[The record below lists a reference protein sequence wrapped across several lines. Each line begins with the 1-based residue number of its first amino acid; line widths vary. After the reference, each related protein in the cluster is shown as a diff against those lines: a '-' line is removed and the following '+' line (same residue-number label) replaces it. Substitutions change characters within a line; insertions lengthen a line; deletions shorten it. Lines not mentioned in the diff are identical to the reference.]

1 VVELKPDHDS
11 YAVVTALGFDFGW
24 SESHSFAVNRRSFL
38 RSVGG
43 CACATLLPSTL
54 FLGVNNAAA
63 QAAADQL
70 DLPGKLRL
78 ADVALDLARKQGAS
92 YADFRLCRYQSE
104 YLEVKERRLEESSTG
119 VSAGFSVRVLLDGTW
134 GYASSPLATED
145 EVRRTTLRAVE
156 VAKASQPLQL
166 RKFVLEELTAHND
179 RWDMPMKAD
188 PFLVPVD
195 EKIAKML
202 AINDAA
208 LKAGADYATIAFAFV
223 REEKC
228 FASSVGS
235 RIFQTRVR
243 CLPETEVT
251 VIDKAT
257 GKFATRAGLIAPRG
271 SGYDYIQA
279 YDFIGEA
286 AKASEQAREKL
297 SAKPVVPDDYDLVLD
312 PTNLWLTIH
321 ESVGHPTELDRALG
335 WEANFAGTTFC
346 TPDKLGKLQYGS
358 ELMTIIADRSQEGG
372 LSTVGYDDDGVRS
385 VGTEFP
391 IIDKGVFVNYQ
402 TAIGQAQLIG
412 KTKSNGCAFADSWSS
427 FPIQRMPNVS
437 LQPNPKKCSLDDLFS
452 DVKRGIYIVGNGSWS
467 IDQQRHN
474 FQFGGQLFYEIK
486 NGKLGG
492 MLRDVAYQGSTVP
505 FWNSMDGIGDKS
517 TYFLGGAPNCGKGQP
532 EQTAPVSHGAVP
544 ARFRQIAV
552 LNTERKDVA

>member
-1 VVELKPDHDS
+1 M
-11 YAVVTALGFDFGW
+11 
-24 SESHSFAVNRRSFL
+24 NRRSFL

-54 FLGVNNAAA
+54 FLGVRNAAA
-63 QAAADQL
+63 IEAADKL
-70 DLPGKLRL
+70 DLAGKLHL
-78 ADVALDLARKQGAS
+78 ADVALGVAKSKGAS

-104 YLEVKERRLEESSTG
+104 YLECREHRLEESSSG
-119 VSAGFSVRVLLDGTW
+119 ISAGFSVRVLLDGTW
-134 GYASSPLATED
+134 GYASSPLATES
-145 EVRRTTLRAVE
+145 EVRRTALRAIE

-166 RKFVLEELTAHND
+166 RKFVLEDLPVYHD
-179 RWDMPMKAD
+179 RWDMPMQAD
-188 PFLVPVD
+188 PFLVPTN

-202 AINDAA
+202 QINEAA
-208 LKAGADYATIAFAFV
+208 LKAGADYATISFAFV

-228 FASSVGS
+228 FASSTGS
-235 RIFQTRVR
+235 RITQSRVR
-243 CLPETEVT
+243 SMPDSEVT
-251 VIDKAT
+251 VVDKTT
-257 GKFATRAGLIAPRG
+257 GKFASRSTLAPPRG
-271 SGYDYIQA
+271 SGYDYILSF
-279 YDFIGEA
+279 DFVGEA
-286 AKASEQAREKL
+286 AKAADQAREKL
-297 SAKPVVPDDYDLVLD
+297 KAKPVVPGDYDLVLD
-312 PTNLWLTIH
+312 PTHLWLTVH

-358 ELMTIIADRSQEGG
+358 ELMNIVADRSQEGG
-372 LSTVGYDDDGVRS
+372 LSTIGYDDDGVRS
-385 VGTEFP
+385 VGTEFH
-391 IIDKGVFVNYQ
+391 IIENGIFKNYQ

-412 KTKSNGCAFADSWSS
+412 QERSNGCAFADSWDT

-437 LQPNPKKCSLDDLFS
+437 LQPNPKKCSLEDLFA
-452 DVKRGIYIVGNGSWS
+452 DVKSGIYIMGNGSWS

-486 NGKLGG
+486 NGKLGP
-492 MLRDVAYQGSTVP
+492 MLRDVAYQGTTVE

-544 ARFRQIAV
+544 ARFRQVHV
-552 LNTERKDVA
+552 LNTERKDIA

>member
-1 VVELKPDHDS
+1 MS
-11 YAVVTALGFDFGW
+11 
-24 SESHSFAVNRRSFL
+24 
-38 RSVGG
+38 G
-43 CACATLLPSTL
+43 CACATLLPSAL
-54 FLGVNNAAA
+54 FLGERNAAA
-63 QAAADQL
+63 IEAADKL
-70 DLPGKLRL
+70 DLQGKLHL
-78 ADVALDLARKQGAS
+78 ADVALDVAKKQGAS

-104 YLEVKERRLEESSTG
+104 YLQVKERRLEESSTG
-119 VSAGFSVRVLLDGTW
+119 ISAGFSVRVLLDGTW

-145 EVRRTTLRAVE
+145 EIRRTTFRAVE
-156 VAKASQPLQL
+156 MAKASQSLQL
-166 RKFVLEELTAHND
+166 RKFVLENVPVYQD

-188 PFLVPVD
+188 PFFVPTD

-202 AINDAA
+202 AINEAA
-208 LKAGADYATIAFAFV
+208 LKAGADYATISFAFV

-228 FASSVGS
+228 FASSIGS
-235 RIFQTRVR
+235 RITQTRVR
-243 CLPETEVT
+243 SMPETEVT

-257 GKFATRAGLIAPRG
+257 GKFATRGGLAAPRG
-271 SGYDYIQA
+271 SGYDYILG

-286 AKASEQAREKL
+286 AKAAEQAREKL
-297 SAKPVVPDDYDLVLD
+297 KAKSVAPGDYDLVLD

-358 ELMTIIADRSQEGG
+358 ELMNIMADRSQEGG

-385 VGTEFP
+385 VGTEFS
-391 IIDKGVFVNYQ
+391 IIKNGVFMNYQ

-412 KTKSNGCAFADSWSS
+412 QERSNGCAFADSWSS

-437 LQPNPKKCSLDDLFS
+437 LQPNPKNCSLDDLFA
-452 DVKRGIYIVGNGSWS
+452 DVKRGIYVVGNGSWS

-474 FQFGGQLFYEIK
+474 FQFGGQVFYEIK
-486 NGKLGG
+486 NGKLGA
-492 MLRDVAYQGSTVP
+492 MLRDVAYQGSTVE

-544 ARFRQIAV
+544 ARFRQVAV
-552 LNTERKDVA
+552 LNTERKDIS

>member
-1 VVELKPDHDS
+1 M
-11 YAVVTALGFDFGW
+11 
-24 SESHSFAVNRRSFL
+24 
-38 RSVGG
+38 
-43 CACATLLPSTL
+43 PSTL
-54 FLGVNNAAA
+54 FLGMRNAAA
-63 QAAADQL
+63 IEAADKL
-70 DLPGKLRL
+70 DLTGKLHL
-78 ADVALDLARKQGAS
+78 ADVALDAAKAAGAS
-92 YADFRLCRYQSE
+92 YADLRLCRYQSE
-104 YLEVKERRLEESSTG
+104 YLEAREHRLEQSSSG
-119 VSAGFSVRVLLDGTW
+119 VNAGFAVRVLLDGTW

-145 EVRRTTLRAVE
+145 EVQRTTQLAIE

-166 RKFVLEELTAHND
+166 RKFVLEDVPVYHD
-179 RWDMPMKAD
+179 RWDMPMKTD
-188 PFLVPVD
+188 PFQVPVD

-202 AINDAA
+202 AINEAA

-223 REEKC
+223 REEKF

-235 RIFQTRVR
+235 RITQTRVR
-243 CLPETEVT
+243 IMPETEVT
-251 VIDKAT
+251 VVDKAT
-257 GKFATRAGLIAPRG
+257 GKFASRAGLAPPRG
-271 SGYDYIQA
+271 SGYDYILG

-286 AKASEQAREKL
+286 AKAAEQAREKL
-297 SAKPVVPDDYDLVLD
+297 KAKPVEPGSYDLVLD
-312 PTNLWLTIH
+312 PSNLWLTVH

-346 TPDKLGKLQYGS
+346 TPDKLGKLKYGS
-358 ELMTIIADRSQEGG
+358 TLMNVIADRSQEGG

-391 IIDKGVFVNYQ
+391 IIKDGIFVNYQ

-412 KTKSNGCAFADSWSS
+412 QERSNGCAFADSWDS

-437 LQPNPKKCSLDDLFS
+437 LQPNPKTCSLHDLLA

-492 MLRDVAYQGSTVP
+492 MLRDVAYQGSTVE

-544 ARFRQIAV
+544 ARFRHVAV
-552 LNTERKDVA
+552 LNTERKDIA

>member
-1 VVELKPDHDS
+1 M
-11 YAVVTALGFDFGW
+11 
-24 SESHSFAVNRRSFL
+24 NRRKFL

-43 CACATLLPSTL
+43 CACATLLPSAL
-54 FLGVNNAAA
+54 FLGERNAAA
-63 QAAADQL
+63 IEAVDKL
-70 DLPGKLRL
+70 DLNGKLHL
-78 ADVALDLARKQGAS
+78 ADVALGVAKSGGAS
-92 YADFRLCRYQSE
+92 YADFRLCRDQTE
-104 YLEVKERRLEESSTG
+104 YLEVRERRLEESSTG
-119 VSAGFSVRVLLDGTW
+119 ISAGFSVRVLLDGTW

-145 EVRRTTLRAVE
+145 EVRRTALRALE

-166 RKFVLEELTAHND
+166 RKFVLEDVPSYQD

-188 PFLVPVD
+188 PFLVPTD

-202 AINDAA
+202 AINEAA
-208 LKAGADYATIAFAFV
+208 LKAGADYATISFAFV
-223 REEKC
+223 REEKF

-235 RIFQTRVR
+235 RITQSRVR
-243 CLPETEVT
+243 CLPDTEVT
-251 VIDKAT
+251 VVDKDT
-257 GKFATRAGLIAPRG
+257 GKFATRDGLAPPRG
-271 SGYDYIQA
+271 SGYDYILG
-279 YDFIGEA
+279 YDWAGEA
-286 AKASEQAREKL
+286 ATAAEQARQKL
-297 SAKPVVPDDYDLVLD
+297 KAKPVEPGDYDLVLD

-346 TPDKLGKLQYGS
+346 TPDKLGRLQYGS
-358 ELMTIIADRSQEGG
+358 ELMHVVADRSQEGG
-372 LSTVGYDDDGVRS
+372 LSTIGYDDDGVRS
-385 VGTEFP
+385 VGKEFD
-391 IIDKGVFVNYQ
+391 IIKNGIFMNYQ
-402 TAIGQAQLIG
+402 SAIGQAQLIG
-412 KTKSNGCAFADSWSS
+412 QKSSNGCAFADSWES

-437 LQPNPKKCSLDDLFS
+437 LQPNPKKCSLEDLFA

-474 FQFGGQLFYEIK
+474 FQFGGQLFYEIR

-492 MLRDVAYQGSTVP
+492 MLRDVAYQGSTVE

-544 ARFRQIAV
+544 ARFRQVAV
-552 LNTERKDVA
+552 LNTERKDIG

>member
-1 VVELKPDHDS
+1 M
-11 YAVVTALGFDFGW
+11 
-24 SESHSFAVNRRSFL
+24 
-38 RSVGG
+38 GG
-43 CACATLLPSTL
+43 CACATLMPSAL
-54 FLGVNNAAA
+54 FLGERNAAA
-63 QAAADQL
+63 IEAADKL
-70 DLPGKLRL
+70 DLTGKLHL
-78 ADVALDLARKQGAS
+78 ADVALDVAKQQGAS

-104 YLEVKERRLEESSTG
+104 FLEVRERRLEVSSTG
-119 VSAGFSVRVLLDGTW
+119 VSAGFAVRVLLDGTW

-145 EVRRTTLRAVE
+145 EVRRTTLRAVD
-156 VAKASQPLQL
+156 VARASQPLQL
-166 RKFVLEELTAHND
+166 RKFVLEEVPVYHD

-188 PFLVPVD
+188 PFMAPTD
-195 EKIAKML
+195 EKIGRMM

-208 LKAGADYATIAFAFV
+208 LKAGADYATITFAFV

-235 RIFQTRVR
+235 RITQTRVR
-243 CLPETEVT
+243 CMPETDVT
-251 VIDKAT
+251 VIDKTT
-257 GKFATRAGLIAPRG
+257 GKFATRAGLAPPRG
-271 SGYDYIQA
+271 SGYDYILG

-286 AKASEQAREKL
+286 VKAASQAREKL
-297 SAKPVVPDDYDLVLD
+297 TAKPVAPGDYDLVLD

-358 ELMTIIADRSQEGG
+358 EMMNVIADRSQEGG

-391 IIDKGVFVNYQ
+391 IIKDGIFVNYQ

-412 KTKSNGCAFADSWSS
+412 QPRSNGCAFADSWSS

-437 LQPNPKKCSLDDLFS
+437 LQPNPKTCSLEDLFA

-474 FQFGGQLFYEIK
+474 FQFGGQLFYEIR

-492 MLRDVAYQGSTVP
+492 MLRDVAYQGSTVE
-505 FWNSMDGIGDKS
+505 FWNSLDGLGDKS

-544 ARFRQIAV
+544 ARFRQVAV
-552 LNTERKDVA
+552 LNTERRDIS

>member
-1 VVELKPDHDS
+1 M
-11 YAVVTALGFDFGW
+11 
-24 SESHSFAVNRRSFL
+24 
-38 RSVGG
+38 
-43 CACATLLPSTL
+43 PSTL
-54 FLGVNNAAA
+54 FLGERNAAA
-63 QAAADQL
+63 IEAADKL
-70 DLPGKLRL
+70 DLTGKLHL
-78 ADVALDLARKQGAS
+78 ADVALDAAKAGGAS

-119 VSAGFSVRVLLDGTW
+119 VSAGFAVRVLLDGTW

-145 EVRRTTLRAVE
+145 EVRRTTLRALE

-166 RKFVLEELTAHND
+166 RKFVLEDVPVYQD

-188 PFLVPVD
+188 PFLVPAD
-195 EKIAKML
+195 EKIARML
-202 AINDAA
+202 AINEAA
-208 LKAGADYATIAFAFV
+208 LKAGADYATLAFAFV

-228 FASSVGS
+228 FASSTGS
-235 RIFQTRVR
+235 RIEQSRVR

-257 GKFATRAGLIAPRG
+257 GKFASRAGLAAPRG
-271 SGYDYIQA
+271 SGYDYIQD
-279 YDFIGEA
+279 YDFVGEA
-286 AKASEQAREKL
+286 AKAAEQAREKL
-297 SAKPVVPDDYDLVLD
+297 KAKPVDPGDYDLVLD

-358 ELMTIIADRSQEGG
+358 HLMNVIADRSQEGG

-385 VGTEFP
+385 VGAEFP
-391 IIDKGVFVNYQ
+391 IIKDGIFVNYQ

-412 KTKSNGCAFADSWSS
+412 RKHSNGCAFADSWSS

-437 LQPNPKKCSLDDLFS
+437 LQPNPKKCSLHDLFA

-474 FQFGGQLFYEIK
+474 FQFGGQLFYEIR
-486 NGKLGG
+486 NGKLGP
-492 MLRDVAYQGSTVP
+492 MLRDVAYQGSTVE

-544 ARFRQIAV
+544 ARFRRVAV
-552 LNTERKDVA
+552 LNTERSIA

>member
-1 VVELKPDHDS
+1 M
-11 YAVVTALGFDFGW
+11 
-24 SESHSFAVNRRSFL
+24 
-38 RSVGG
+38 GG

-54 FLGVNNAAA
+54 FLGQRNAAA
-63 QAAADQL
+63 MDAADKL
-70 DLPGKLRL
+70 DLKGKLHL
-78 ADVALDLARKQGAS
+78 ADVALSVAKTGGAS
-92 YADFRLCRYQSE
+92 YADFRLCRYQTE
-104 YLEVKERRLEESSTG
+104 YLEARERRLEESSSG

-134 GYASSPLATED
+134 GYANSPLATED
-145 EVRRTTLRAVE
+145 EVRKVALRALE

-166 RKFVLEELTAHND
+166 RKFVLEELPVHQD

-188 PFLVPVD
+188 PFLVPTD
-195 EKIAKML
+195 DKIARML
-202 AINDAA
+202 AINEAA

-228 FASSVGS
+228 FASSTGS
-235 RIFQTRVR
+235 RITQSRVR
-243 CLPETEVT
+243 IMPETEVT
-251 VIDKAT
+251 VVDKAT
-257 GKFATRAGLIAPRG
+257 GKFATRAGLSAPRG
-271 SGYDYIQA
+271 SGYEYILG
-279 YDFIGEA
+279 YDFVGEA

-297 SAKPVVPDDYDLVLD
+297 KAKPVAPGDYDLVLD

-358 ELMTIIADRSQEGG
+358 ELMTIMADRSQEGG
-372 LSTVGYDDDGVRS
+372 LSTIGYDDDGVRS
-385 VGTEFP
+385 VGAEFP
-391 IIDKGVFVNYQ
+391 IIKNGVFVNYQ
-402 TAIGQAQLIG
+402 MAIGQAQLIG
-412 KTKSNGCAFADSWSS
+412 QARSNGCAFADSWNS

-437 LQPNPKKCSLDDLFS
+437 LQPNPKTCSLDNLFA

-486 NGKLGG
+486 NGKLGP
-492 MLRDVAYQGSTVP
+492 MLRDVAYQGSTVE

-532 EQTAPVSHGAVP
+532 EQSAPVSHGAVP
-544 ARFRQIAV
+544 ARFRQVAV